1 VGWPLHAGVRPGQG
15 KVGAPASSAVPMSRF
30 FGNAKPAAPKATLAD
45 ANATMEKRGE
55 SLDTKI
61 QKLDSE
67 LFRYTEQVCWLAH
80 RRRSRCAA

>member
-1 VGWPLHAGVRPGQG
+1 
-15 KVGAPASSAVPMSRF
+15 MSRF
-30 FGNAKPAAPKATLAD
+30 FGNAKPAAPKPTLAD

-67 LFRYTEQVCWLAH
+67 LFRYTEQVCWLAQQC
-80 RRRSRCAA
+80 RSGFAAPT